1 MSGLWTSCLHLNC
14 IVFSHVAKTVFGDTN
29 LLSFLSVFLSIH
41 TEVCSVLIAYSVS
54 PVGDMNWKLKL
65 PGRISQVVET
75 GQVDWVQENQ
85 GMMRSVENWGA
96 LFSLKGFKFELKQT
110 KTLGKPHKACLQAV
124 ISPSTPVY
132 VLWTKLWKNW
142 VKKVAKIKKNTKP
155 TGILKCAKEAEGRL
169 QFPLSIP

>member
-14 IVFSHVAKTVFGDTN
+14 IVFSYVAKTASGDTN

-110 KTLGKPHKACLQAV
+110 NKQRHWASHIKLVCRLSSAQAPKFM
-124 ISPSTPVY
+124 SFG
-132 VLWTKLWKNW
+132 LNF
-142 VKKVAKIKKNTKP
+142 
-155 TGILKCAKEAEGRL
+155 GR
-169 QFPLSIP
+169 IG